1 MGIYLRLANE
11 IYLAISLLPLFLSGQ
26 LNAQL
31 SWASREVP
39 VAISHSPTFWIFQQQ
54 QDGRGMKP
62 SCAPPL
68 LLLGWQVLFC
78 SLLFCFRF
86 WLPWQLNALRHFEKK
101 KKHLIFHWLNLEI
114 ILWSSSKRIC
124 HFLLSPDSL
133 SHWIWELDQIKF
145 LGSINFWGGQILHPP
160 SRVRASQLSA

>member
-39 VAISHSPTFWIFQQQ
+39 VAISHSPMFWIFQQQ

-62 SCAPPL
+62 SCAPTIAPTWMT
-68 LLLGWQVLFC
+68 GFVLFSIVLFQILTSLTIEC
-78 SLLFCFRF
+78 S
-86 WLPWQLNALRHFEKK
+86 QTLRGKK
-101 KKHLIFHWLNLEI
+101 KPPYFPLTKSGNHSVI
-114 ILWSSSKRIC
+114 IQQEDMS
-124 HFLLSPDSL
+124 FLAFPRFF
-133 SHWIWELDQIKF
+133 IPLDMGIR
-145 LGSINFWGGQILHPP
+145 SD
-160 SRVRASQLSA
+160 